1 MLQET
6 LFQKFIDQFKEPLI
20 MMLLGSALVSA
31 VMRQYDDAISIAVAV
46 IIVSTVAFIQVRSH
60 RPCLSIAA
68 DLAAV
73 NGCFRDPSVEG

>member
-1 MLQET
+1 MQQET

-46 IIVSTVAFIQVRSH
+46 IIVSTVAFIQVHSH
-60 RPCLSIAA
+60 CSCLQTAA
-68 DLAAV
+68 ELAAV
-73 NGCFRDPSVEG
+73 NDCFRDPSVEG